1 MLPTKKMEN
10 EIKYKEKLVKELHT
24 KLDKL
29 LEKELYE
36 KKERVKIITKMEKE
50 SDKKLTDKTKQA
62 EADFKLS
69 ETISEIENLKH
80 EISKIK
86 RNIELCNDKISLYKY
101 QIKEKSL
108 IKY

>member
-10 EIKYKEKLVKELHT
+10 EIKNKEKLVKELHT

-36 KKERVKIITKMEKE
+36 KNERTNIITKMEKE

-69 ETISEIENLKH
+69 ETISDIETLKN

-108 IKY
+108 IN